1 MVYIYNYNSPKLE
14 KEDKMKTFQSLIII
28 SLLLIM
34 SCSSKDSVKITN
46 FTPTGETEKNTNFTI
61 EFSNDLAPEEIIGE
75 WLSDEFIEFEP
86 KINGK
91 YKWIDKRTLQFSPDY
106 SLASMQDY
114 SAKITNKVLFE
125 KKLSTDF
132 ETFKFNTPNFDAV
145 KAEFFWTQI
154 PHKSYAQTIQT
165 NLYFNYQVLPNQL
178 KSFLT
183 ITKDGEKITDY
194 EIVSLSASDIVAIN
208 LGEFQQTNEEQRI
221 EVIIAKG
228 FKSIL
233 GKEGLSADRSFEY
246 ELSRITKLDVT
257 GVTSG
262 FDGKKGWID
271 VYLNQTIVK
280 ENLAKY
286 ISVEPKQNLD
296 FQVYD
301 NHIRLSAELKNIT
314 TLTLKISKGLKGLYG
329 GELDRDYERVVALV
343 NIDPSINFVESKGK
357 YLMLPGSKN
366 LAVNAVNLDK
376 VDIEVSQIHKNNIL
390 YYKDK
395 YRHYNYYYYN
405 YYDSPYY
412 DPDSYMKA
420 LFKKTVELKSTK
432 NWLNTVNV
440 NLEEALDPKFKGIFL
455 VEVRSNEKRWIKDSK
470 IVSISDLGIIT
481 KKSNNEFV
489 VFINSISGAEPIKN
503 AKVQVISNHN
513 TKMFND
519 VTNDKGV
526 VKFPLKGGKHNK
538 EYPKILFIEKDGD
551 FNYLDLRESRI
562 ETSRFDVG
570 GIASNQDNYKVFMY
584 AERNLYRPGEKVN
597 LTGILRDNEM
607 NIITDEPVVLKIIS
621 PTGKVFQEFTKTLSE
636 QGSYEQSVKMP
647 TYAQTG
653 LYKAELYNGAE
664 KIIGVY
670 NFSLEDFV
678 PDKIRVNIKADKD
691 EYKEKETV
699 NIDLDS
705 EFLFGA
711 KAAKLKYE
719 GEFQFRHVPFR
730 SSKFK
735 DYRFD
740 DYVGEETKINNHT
753 YNGVLDD
760 EGHADL
766 EYQIPDKLKS
776 GGKITAYV
784 YSSVFDLTGRT
795 VNKITSFDVFTKD
808 RFIGLKRPEYYL
820 SRNKVYNFGVV
831 SVDKDDKPSKSYKAD
846 ARLVR
851 FKWESVLRKD
861 RNGRNRYTS
870 VKTEVIEWEK
880 EIDVSG
886 TPSILNVNA
895 QKWGQYELRLSEKGS
910 DSYIKS
916 NFYVYG
922 WNGETASNVEIDKEG
937 RIDMVFDKDIYEPNE
952 KATVL
957 FKCPFSGRLL
967 VTIERDGIY
976 DYRYLDVV
984 NNTAQTKIDLNE
996 KYMPNVFVS
1005 ATLFKKHG
1013 GESEAPF
1020 LVGHGFE
1027 SIKIEKKVNKLPVE
1041 IVAKEKVKPN
1051 TTQEITVRTKPNKN
1065 IYVTFAAVD
1074 EGILQIKSFKTPDAY
1089 KMMYAKRPLNVSSYD
1104 LYSLLLPEVESNNS
1118 STGGDDLANQLKKRV
1133 NPVTSKRY
1141 ELLSYWSGIKKTNN
1155 NGEVKISLPIPQFN
1169 GEVRLMALVYEG
1181 SKFGSGE
1188 KSIKVSDD
1196 LIIEPEM
1203 PRFLST
1209 NDKLVSN
1216 VTLINTTDEKSS
1228 VTINAS
1234 ATGPVSLTSKNSQT
1248 VEVEAGKTSNVEF
1261 SFASGNNIGSAKIIF
1276 ETEGL
1281 AKVKEVINI
1290 GVRPISPL
1298 VVETG
1303 FGDINENETIQI
1315 QLPEHYIKSTQN
1327 SSLTISKLPIIKF
1340 AEHLKYIL
1348 GYPYG
1353 CLEQTTSKAF
1363 PQLYFGDIA
1372 KHISPHFY
1380 ENNNSVYYVNEAI
1393 KKIESMSMNDGSFSY
1408 WPGGNYSNWWSTV
1421 YAAHFLVE
1429 AKKAGFYVDE
1439 NVYSKVI
1446 NNLQRRVKKKEDYDY
1461 VTYSHGKKTIV
1472 KLAKKELIYSL
1483 YVLAL
1488 VGKGDISTMNY
1499 YKSMPHLLSRD
1510 GKYLLAGAFAL
1521 MENRTAYSEI
1531 IPDEFKEERTD
1542 RLSGGSFDSS
1552 IRANAIMLN
1561 VLLEVDPTNLQI
1573 PYMVKYLS
1581 NNSSRMYSTQERS
1594 FTFLALGKAMKNQA
1608 PSNLKVDILADG
1620 KVIGNFENKDLTLKL
1635 ENSLSNNLTLKSNGE
1650 GTVYYFWSSEG
1661 ISLSEKIKE
1670 EDSELKIR
1678 RKYYSYKTK
1687 NEITNGKF
1695 KQGDLIVCKLSLIGG
1710 NKSAE
1715 NIAISDLIPAGFEI
1729 ENPRLSTSTNFDWKV
1744 KNKMNVQSMDIR
1756 DDRLI
1761 LFTNLYAHKT
1771 YDFYYM
1777 LRVINK
1783 GEFQLPVIAA
1793 EAMYDR
1799 EFHSFNGAG
1808 KIIVE

>member
-1 MVYIYNYNSPKLE
+1 
-14 KEDKMKTFQSLIII
+14 MKTVQSLFII

-61 EFSNDLAPEEIIGE
+61 EFSNDLAPLEIIGE
-75 WLSDEFIEFEP
+75 WLTDEFIVFEP
-86 KINGK
+86 KIAGK
-91 YKWIDKRTLQFSPDY
+91 YKWLDTRTLQFSPDY
-106 SLASMQDY
+106 SLESMKSY
-114 SAKITNKVLFE
+114 SAKITNKVLFD
-125 KKLSTDF
+125 KKFSTDF
-132 ETFKFNTPNFDAV
+132 DTFNFNTPNFDAV

-154 PHKSYAQTIQT
+154 PHKSYAQTIQA

-183 ITKDGEKITDY
+183 ITKDGVKITDY
-194 EIVSLSASDIVAIN
+194 EIVSTSASDIIAIN
-208 LGEFQQTNEEQRI
+208 LGEFHQTNEEQKI
-221 EVIIAKG
+221 ELIIAKG
-228 FKSIL
+228 LKSIL
-233 GKEGLSADRSFEY
+233 GKEGLIEERVFEY
-246 ELSRITKLDVT
+246 ELSKITKLDIT

-271 VYLNQTIVK
+271 VYLNQTV
-280 ENLAKY
+280 AKDDIAKL
-286 ISVEPKQNLD
+286 ISVKPKQNLE

-301 NHIRLSAELKNIT
+301 NHIRISAELKKISS
-314 TLTLKISKGLKGLYG
+314 LTLKISKGLKGLYG
-329 GELDRDYERVVALV
+329 GELDRDYERVVSLV
-343 NIDPSINFVESKGK
+343 NIDPSINFVDSKGK

-366 LAVNAVNLDK
+366 LAVNAVNLEK

-395 YRHYNYYYYN
+395 YRNYDYYDYG

-420 LFKKTVELKSTK
+420 LYKKTVELKSAK
-432 NWLNTVNV
+432 NWLNTINV
-440 NLEEALDPKFKGIFL
+440 NLEEVLDPKFKGIFL

-470 IVSISDLGIIT
+470 VVSISDIGIIT
-481 KKSNNEFV
+481 KKSNNELV

-503 AKVQVISNHN
+503 AKVEVISNYN
-513 TKMFND
+513 TEMYND
-519 VTNDKGV
+519 ITNDQGV
-526 VKFPLKGGKHNK
+526 VKFPLKNGKHNN
-538 EYPKILFIEKDGD
+538 EYPKILYIEKDGD
-551 FNYLDLRESRI
+551 FNYLDLREARV

-570 GIASNQDNYKVFMY
+570 GISSHQDNYKVFMY
-584 AERNLYRPGEKVN
+584 AERNLYRPGERVN
-597 LTGILRDNEM
+597 LTGILRDNNM
-607 NIITDEPVVLKIIS
+607 NIISDEPVILKIIS
-621 PTGKVFQEFTKTLSE
+621 PTGKVFEEFTKTLNT
-636 QGSYEQSVKMP
+636 QGSYEQSVNMP

-653 LYKAELYNGAE
+653 LYKAELYNGAK

-670 NFSLEDFV
+670 SFSLEDFV
-678 PDKIRVNIKADKD
+678 PDKIRVNIKTDKE
-691 EYKEKETV
+691 EYAEKEKV
-699 NIDLDS
+699 KINLDS

-719 GEFQFRHVPFR
+719 GEIQFRHIPFR
-730 SSKFK
+730 SAKFK

-740 DYVGEETKINNHT
+740 DYVGEETKINNHP
-753 YNGVLDD
+753 YNGVLDE
-760 EGHADL
+760 EGHAEI
-766 EYQIPDKLKS
+766 EYEIPAKLKS
-776 GGKITAYV
+776 GGKIAAYV

-795 VNKITSFDVFTKD
+795 VNKIASFDVYTKD
-808 RFIGLKRPEYYL
+808 RFIGMKRPDYYL
-820 SRNKVYNFGVV
+820 SRNKVYNFGLV
-831 SVDKDDKPSKSYKAD
+831 SVDKNDNPSTSYKAD
-846 ARLVR
+846 VKLVR
-851 FKWESVLRKD
+851 YMWESVLRKD

-870 VKTEVIEWEK
+870 VKTEVVEWEK
-880 EIDVSG
+880 EIEVSG
-886 TPSILNVNA
+886 TPSIVNVTA
-895 QKWGQYELRLSEKGS
+895 QKWGEYELRISEKGS
-910 DSYIKS
+910 DGYIKRR
-916 NFYVYG
+916 FYVYG
-922 WNGETASNVEIDKEG
+922 WSGGTASNIEIDKEG
-937 RIDMVFDKDIYEPNE
+937 RIDMVFDKEIYEPNE

-957 FKCPFSGRLL
+957 FKCPFSGKLL

-976 DYRYLDVV
+976 DYRYLNVV
-984 NNTAQTKIDLNE
+984 NNSAQTKIDLNE

-1013 GESEAPF
+1013 GESESPF

-1027 SIKIEKKVNKLPVE
+1027 SIKIEKKANKLPVE
-1041 IVAKEKVKPN
+1041 IFAKAKVKPN
-1051 TTQEITVRTKPNKN
+1051 TTQEITVKTSPNKN

-1074 EGILQIKSFKTPDAY
+1074 EGILQIKNFETPDAY
-1089 KMMYAKRPLNVSSYD
+1089 KMMYAKQPLKVNSYD
-1104 LYSLLLPEVESNNS
+1104 LYSLLLPEVESDNS
-1118 STGGDDLANQLKKRV
+1118 STGGDDLAKQLKKRV

-1141 ELLSYWSGIKKTNN
+1141 ELLSYWSGIRKTNSD
-1155 NGEVKISLPIPQFN
+1155 GEVKISLQIPQFN

-1181 SKFGSGE
+1181 PKFGTAE

-1203 PRFLST
+1203 PRFLSI
-1209 NDKLVSN
+1209 NDKLISN

-1228 VTINAS
+1228 VTIKAS
-1234 ATGPVSLTSKNSQT
+1234 AIGPIKLTSKETQT
-1248 VEVEAGKTSNVEF
+1248 IEVEGGGTSNVEF
-1261 SFASGNNIGSAKIIF
+1261 SFASNNDIGNAKIIF

-1303 FGDINENETIQI
+1303 FGEIKVDKEIEIQF
-1315 QLPEHYIKSTQN
+1315 PDHFIKSTQN
-1327 SSLTISKLPIIKF
+1327 TTITISKLPIVKF
-1340 AEHLKYIL
+1340 AKHLKYIL
-1348 GYPYG
+1348 GYPHG

-1372 KHISPHFY
+1372 KNIDPEFY
-1380 ENNNSVYYVNEAI
+1380 QDNNSVYFVNEGI
-1393 KKIESMSMNDGSFSY
+1393 KKIESMALHDGSIAY
-1408 WPGGNYSNWWSTV
+1408 WHGSHNSSWWSTV
-1421 YAAHFLVE
+1421 YATHFLVE

-1439 NVYSKVI
+1439 NVYSKVL
-1446 NNLQRRVKKKEDYDY
+1446 NYLQQRVKEKKTYDY
-1461 VTYSHGKKTIV
+1461 TTYSQGKKTIV
-1472 KLAKKELIYSL
+1472 KLANKEIIYSL

-1521 MENRTAYSEI
+1521 MENRSAFAEI
-1531 IPDEFKEERTD
+1531 LPDEFKEEITD

-1573 PYMVKYLS
+1573 PYIVKYLS
-1581 NNSSRMYSTQERS
+1581 NNTNRMYSTQERS
-1594 FTFLALGKAMKNQA
+1594 FTFLALGKAMKNQM
-1608 PSNLKVDILADG
+1608 PSDLNIDILVDD
-1620 KVIGNFENKDLTLKL
+1620 KVVGNYNNKDITLKL
-1635 ENSLSNNLTLKSNGE
+1635 KHSQPNKLSLKSKGK
-1650 GTVYYFWSSEG
+1650 GTVYYFWNAEG
-1661 ISLSEKIKE
+1661 ISLKEKLKE
-1670 EDSELKIR
+1670 EDSQMKIR
-1678 RKYYSYKTK
+1678 RTYYSYKTK
-1687 NEITNGKF
+1687 NEISNGKF

-1710 NKSAE
+1710 SKSAE

-1729 ENPRLSTSTNFDWKV
+1729 ENPRLSTSTNFDWNV

-1761 LFTNLYAHKT
+1761 LFTNLYAGKT